1 MSTWCDDAHFT
12 NPETHESLRCTEM
25 MPNGETHE
33 LLEALKTAM
42 REDPIRRVLNTF
54 DPTKPINKMKY
65 LVDLYEH
72 PNKPEDRETAL
83 SFLQSMIEDNSK
95 NPEVMEL
102 AWYLALTR
110 YRVES
115 NPLFLMSAAH
125 QVRALQGVKMNKK
138 SDEVGLI
145 EDFYGGIFR
154 ELNSENSAISE
165 ILPRII
171 QILGKHFLSWLSREV
186 QTRNDMK
193 WDRWKNLL
201 RRLKYYSSRTSNWL

>member
-1 MSTWCDDAHFT
+1 
-12 NPETHESLRCTEM
+12 M

-102 AWYLALTR
+102 A
-110 YRVES
+110 
-115 NPLFLMSAAH
+115 
-125 QVRALQGVKMNKK
+125 
-138 SDEVGLI
+138 
-145 EDFYGGIFR
+145 
-154 ELNSENSAISE
+154 
-165 ILPRII
+165 
-171 QILGKHFLSWLSREV
+171 
-186 QTRNDMK
+186 
-193 WDRWKNLL
+193 
-201 RRLKYYSSRTSNWL
+201 